1 MRRTVLF
8 CAIVLLL
15 PSITLASGAFP
26 LNDQPEI
33 IIGKIRKHSIKTGET
48 LVELA
53 RQYDVGYNDIVSANR
68 TVDPWVP
75 PEGTEVV
82 IPTSWLFPEVL
93 ENGILINLPE
103 MRLYYF
109 FIISGR
115 KYVKTY
121 PIGIGREGLNTPTG
135 VYSITLKVRDP
146 VWKVP
151 ESVRNER
158 PELPP
163 VVMPGPENPLGGYW
177 LQLSIKGYGIHGTN
191 RPYGIG
197 RKVSHGCIRL
207 YPADIRE
214 LYQLI
219 KTGTEVK
226 IIDEPVKV
234 GAYNGNVYI
243 EVHRSERTEEELK
256 TMALDA
262 LGRKRLLQ
270 TIDTKLLKDAVQR
283 ATGLPTPISLI
294 TSSASFQMP

>member
-1 MRRTVLF
+1 MRTTVLF

-15 PSITLASGAFP
+15 PSITRASGAFP
-26 LNDQPEI
+26 LDDQPGL
-33 IIGKIRKHSIKTGET
+33 IIGKNRIHTVKAGET

-53 RQYDVGYNDIVSANR
+53 RKYDIGYNDIVSANG

-75 PEGTEVV
+75 AEGTEIV

-109 FIISGR
+109 FIASGR

-121 PIGIGREGLNTPTG
+121 PIGIGREGLTTPTG
-135 VYSITLKVRDP
+135 AFTITLKVQDP
-146 VWKVP
+146 VWSVP
-151 ESVRNER
+151 ESVRGER

-163 VVMPGPENPLGGYW
+163 VVMPGPENPLGEYW
-177 LQLSIKGYGIHGTN
+177 LQLSVKGYGIHGTN

-197 RKVSHGCIRL
+197 RRVSHGCIRL

-214 LYQLI
+214 LFQLI

-226 IIDEPVKV
+226 IIDKPVKV
-234 GAYNGNVYI
+234 GVYDDNVYI
-243 EVHRSERTEEELK
+243 EVHRSDGTDEELE
-256 TMALDA
+256 TSALEA
-262 LGRKRLLQ
+262 ISRKHLLH
-270 TIDTKLLKDAVQR
+270 TIDAQVLKDAIQR
-283 ATGLPTPISLI
+283 ATGLPTVISR
-294 TSSASFQMP
+294 